1 MFRIMMRK
9 RLVSVFLVGMLMVIS
24 SVGRAQSTIPPFQI
38 MLSNGTYFSG
48 KALPKGKPVILI
60 YFQPDCDH
68 CEKLMDALFKKIKE
82 FRNTDIVM
90 VTFKPVD
97 ELPGFEQHYQTYKYP
112 NIKVGT
118 EGTTYYL
125 RYYYKLETTPFTAL
139 FDKKG

>member
-1 MFRIMMRK
+1 
-9 RLVSVFLVGMLMVIS
+9 
-24 SVGRAQSTIPPFQI
+24 

-48 KALPKGKPVILI
+48 KSLPKGRPVLLI

-68 CEKLMDALFKKIKE
+68 CQKLMDAMFKRIKE

-97 ELPGFEQHYQTYKYP
+97 ELTGFEQRYQTFKFP

-118 EGTTYYL
+118 EGTTYFL

-139 FDKKG
+139 FDKKGKLVYSYRKETSVEDLIGRLRKLTATSH